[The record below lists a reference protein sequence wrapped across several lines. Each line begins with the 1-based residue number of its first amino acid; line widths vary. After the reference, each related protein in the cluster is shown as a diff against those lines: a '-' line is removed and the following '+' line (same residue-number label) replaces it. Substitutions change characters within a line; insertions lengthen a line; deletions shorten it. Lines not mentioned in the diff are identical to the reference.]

1 MAKTNISTDEMPVF
15 LVDYLNYLETI
26 KGKSKNTIRAYS
38 YDLRLFLRFLK
49 VHKKLI
55 SVDLS
60 NSEEFDNID
69 ILDISP
75 DILSSITLSDLY
87 SFLSFVNRE
96 RTNSS
101 YARARKVAS
110 LKSFFNYIT
119 NKAKLISINPA
130 SELESPKIL
139 KKLPKYLNID
149 ESKQLLNSIL
159 TQNSKYKVRDFA
171 ILTLFLNCG
180 MRLSELVGINLDDI
194 RNNTISVT
202 GKGGKERLIYLNS
215 ACIDALNNYLKTRP
229 VDGVKDKKALFLS
242 ERKTRISK
250 NTVQFIVK
258 KYITQAGLDAKKYS
272 THKLRHT
279 AATLMYKHGKVDVRA
294 LQKILG
300 HETLATTQI
309 YTHLDSQQ
317 LQDAL
322 NSNPLAT
329 FNATPK
335 SDEQT
340 KTDPE

>member
-1 MAKTNISTDEMPVF
+1 MSKAISISTDEMPDF

-38 YDLRLFLRFLK
+38 YDLRLFFRFIK
-49 VHKKLI
+49 IHKKI
-55 SVDLS
+55 VSVDLADTD
-60 NSEEFDNID
+60 EFDNIVIND
-69 ILDISP
+69 ILKDT
-75 DILSSITLSDLY
+75 TLSDLY
-87 SFLSFVNRE
+87 SFLSFVNRY

-110 LKSFFNYIT
+110 LKSFFNYT
-119 NKAKLISINPA
+119 SNKAKLISLNPA
-130 SELESPKIL
+130 RELESPKIL
-139 KKLPKYLNID
+139 KKLPKYLNVD
-149 ESKQLLNSIL
+149 ESKQLLNCIL
-159 TQNSKYKVRDFA
+159 HQNSKYKVRDFA

-202 GKGGKERLIYLNS
+202 GKGGKERIIYLNS
-215 ACIDALNNYLKTRP
+215 ACIDALNNYLRVRP

-258 KYITQAGLDAKKYS
+258 KYIQQSGLDSKKYS

-309 YTHLDSQQ
+309 YTHLDNQQ

-322 NSNPLAT
+322 NSNPLANFT
-329 FNATPK
+329 AEESNK
-335 SDEQT
+335 EKD
-340 KTDPE
+340 